1 MPVLWD
7 RPANIKPLVRLLQ
20 AYVSR
25 GPQQVAAT
33 NKIEALLGVFQKLI
47 ASKTNDH
54 EGFYL
59 LQTMLQSLPKESL
72 ANYVR
77 SIFSLLFQRL
87 TSTKTTKFVK
97 SFLVFV
103 SLFAIH
109 YGGTALQESV
119 DAIQAGIF
127 GMVAKRLQEDVQ
139 KVSGTTERKICAVG
153 MTKLLCETPAM
164 MSTYAS
170 QWPELLS
177 ALVALFELPED
188 DNIPDDEHFIDIEDT
203 PGYQTAYSQL
213 VFAGKREDDPVKGVE
228 DPAIFLAQSLSKLS
242 QSCPGK
248 LSPIITTQNPQVQQ
262 YINKYVQAAGVSIC

>member
-1 MPVLWD
+1 MG
-7 RPANIKPLVRLLQ
+7 
-20 AYVSR
+20 S
-25 GPQQVAAT
+25 T

-59 LQTMLQSLPKESL
+59 LQTMIQSLPKASL

-77 SIFSLLFQRL
+77 NIFGLMFQRL
-87 TSTKTTKFVK
+87 TSSKTTKFVK
-97 SFLVFV
+97 SFLVFT

-109 YGGTALQESV
+109 YGGTALQETV
-119 DAIQAGIF
+119 DGIQAGIF
-127 GMVAKRLQEDVQ
+127 GMVCKRLQEDVQ

-153 MTKLLCETPAM
+153 IIKLLCETPAM
-164 MSTYAS
+164 MTTYAG
-170 QWPELLS
+170 QWSDLLT

-203 PGYQTAYSQL
+203 SGYQSAYSQL

-248 LSPIITTQNPQVQQ
+248 VSPIITTQSPQVQQ